1 MEKSFEEEIMAKYG
15 KKIDI
20 CLGDW
25 NEKGVINRDMAC
37 HKLDCTQF
45 MTEGEIKEYPHGP
58 VTLTVA
64 PTMFDLSKAKR
75 VKITKED
82 LELKEQEE
90 EARKQAAL

>member
-1 MEKSFEEEIMAKYG
+1 
-15 KKIDI
+15 
-20 CLGDW
+20 
-25 NEKGVINRDMAC
+25 
-37 HKLDCTQF
+37 

-90 EARKQAAL
+90 EARKQAALWTGLTYINIGESNKHYSNASFTKTTII